1 MFHYI
6 HLINGRR
13 MSHLHNELRHQTNT
27 KASFCMRLDLELF
40 LQATG
45 LIVSIWVF
53 QRLLNIY
60 VHVVASILPICP
72 LSP

>member
-1 MFHYI
+1 
-6 HLINGRR
+6 
-13 MSHLHNELRHQTNT
+13 
-27 KASFCMRLDLELF
+27 MRLDLELF

-72 LSP
+72 LSPSAHQCRGVTHPAHGAQRSRAVPPDQC